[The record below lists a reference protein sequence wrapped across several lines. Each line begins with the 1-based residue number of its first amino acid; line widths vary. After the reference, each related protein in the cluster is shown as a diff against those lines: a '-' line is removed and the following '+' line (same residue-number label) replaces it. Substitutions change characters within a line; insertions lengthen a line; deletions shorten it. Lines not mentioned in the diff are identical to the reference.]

1 MHVLEVKDL
10 IRNYQKSSFKKSE
23 DDIKVLKGLNFTVEE
38 GEFVGIMGKSV
49 VVGGAFGAGG
59 IDTVSD
65 FYGFNSADGKKGFP
79 KAGVQFIEDGGAKS
93 GGQSADAA
101 FDDAAGGVLRCHAFL
116 EIGLGFGRSF
126 RICHV
131 EGILQDVGGIKGCG
145 CHRSDGLCVGAKRD
159 AQFFQDFHGD
169 GAGGHAA
176 DGFPAGR
183 AAAAPV
189 IPETIFLFEGIIRM
203 SRPV

>member
-1 MHVLEVKDL
+1 MAALDPDLDVLSILVDGIL
-10 IRNYQKSSFKKSE
+10 RRGDGGSGFDMSAQDQITAVADSAQDASGMVSGFLY
-23 DDIKVLKGLNFTVEE
+23 GA
-38 GEFVGIMGKSV
+38 VGIMEKSV

-116 EIGLGFGRSF
+116 EIGWALAEASA
-126 RICHV
+126 
-131 EGILQDVGGIKGCG
+131 
-145 CHRSDGLCVGAKRD
+145 SA
-159 AQFFQDFHGD
+159 
-169 GAGGHAA
+169 
-176 DGFPAGR
+176 
-183 AAAAPV
+183 
-189 IPETIFLFEGIIRM
+189 M
-203 SRPV
+203 